1 MKKLSLIKKVGVLS
15 LLAFPLSA
23 HAQLAGLQGL
33 LEQSSAFV
41 SRLIPFIIGLA
52 VLVFLWGVL
61 MFITGASDETKRA
74 NGRQLM
80 LWGIIG
86 LFVMVS
92 VWGLV
97 RILGD
102 SLNLRNE
109 APPGPQV
116 PRSGGFGPGF

>member
-1 MKKLSLIKKVGVLS
+1 MKKSLIKIAALS

-33 LEQSSAFV
+33 LEQANAFV
-41 SRLIPFIIGLA
+41 SRLIPFVIGIA

-61 MFITGASDETKRA
+61 VFITHAGDETARA

-102 SLNLRNE
+102 TLNLRNE

-116 PRSGGFGPGF
+116 PRSGGFGAGF